1 MLNNMFKKMAVKNR
15 EIEGPSVNLIGSGT
29 VIEGDVSTTGDIRI
43 DGLLKGGIKVKG
55 KLVVG
60 ASGSIEGDVDCLNG
74 DISGSI
80 KGKVV
85 VSELLSLKATAKVT
99 GDIFTSKI
107 AIEPGATFTGA
118 CNMGG
123 VIKDIK
129 GERTEQNK
137 FAAEK
142 TA

>member
-1 MLNNMFKKMAVKNR
+1 MFKKMAIKNR
-15 EIEGPSVNLIGSGT
+15 EFEGPSVNLIGTET
-29 VIEGDVSTTGDIRI
+29 VIEGDISSTGDIRI
-43 DGLLKGGIKVKG
+43 DGTLKGRVKVNG
-55 KLVVG
+55 KLVIG
-60 ASGSIEGDVDCLNG
+60 TSGSIEGDVDCQNG

-85 VSELLSLKATAKVT
+85 VSELLVLKASAKVI
-99 GDIFTSKI
+99 GDIFTSKL

-129 GERTEQNK
+129 VEQSSK
-137 FAAEK
+137 GQFAEK